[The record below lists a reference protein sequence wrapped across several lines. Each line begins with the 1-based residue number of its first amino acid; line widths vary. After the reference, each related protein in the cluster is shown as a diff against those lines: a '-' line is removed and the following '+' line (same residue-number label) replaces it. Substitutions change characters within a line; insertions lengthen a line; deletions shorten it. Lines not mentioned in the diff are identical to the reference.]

1 MKLSPAAKVAAGAT
15 AVIAVVYVLGV
26 IVLNLLVSSHLTGQ
40 NDQRLAERLAAV
52 AHDPAELSQPADPD
66 GSRPAAAGDA
76 ADAAVPTADDDAA
89 PVFVWAA
96 NTAGTVTE
104 HSLGAPA
111 LPAGLLTAHP
121 PRDGLA
127 FTARLGSAGAFRLK
141 LTRQGSGWLIA
152 GQSLSGDAHTER
164 LLLYAEL
171 IAGPFVL
178 VAMFFGSLVVGLRAL
193 APVEQSRRRQ
203 LEFTADASHE
213 LRTPLSVIRA
223 EADVALSSPREAAE
237 YRDALTR
244 IQGESRRLRQLVDD
258 MLWLAR
264 FDSRPPPPG
273 DEPVDLATLAQA
285 CADRFRAVGPAVT
298 ADVGGPTRAR
308 ADQRAA
314 GVDRPAGRRA
324 DGQCLPVRGP
334 RRAGQ
339 DRRPG
344 PRQPGQPHRGGQRAR
359 DPRRGTAAAVRPVP
373 PHRRPRPGHRPGPG
387 HRRLDR
393 ALDRREVA
401 GRGLPAGRGADERV
415 LAALPAAPPVGPAL
429 VRERCRWPA
438 EPARLSQPAKPA
450 RLGGP
455 ASWPRCR
462 VKKRTEL
469 SSSNTG
475 TSWCRPGLAC
485 RVFSAEP
492 NAPNRARPSSRGI
505 SSSSHCSR
513 NSTGMRIRAAASA
526 RASR

>member
-1 MKLSPAAKVAAGAT
+1 M
-15 AVIAVVYVLGV
+15 

-52 AHDPAELSQPADPD
+52 AHDPAELSQRADPD
-66 GSRPAAAGDA
+66 GAPPAATGDN
-76 ADAAVPTADDDAA
+76 ADDDADDDA
-89 PVFVWAA
+89 TPVFVWAA
-96 NTAGTVTE
+96 NTAGTVTA

-127 FTARLGSAGAFRLK
+127 FTARLGSAAPFRLK
-141 LTRQGSGWLIA
+141 TARQGTGWLIA

-178 VAMFFGSLVVGLRAL
+178 LAMFFGSLVVGLRAL

-298 ADVGGPTRAR
+298 ADLGAGPALISAPPEWIDRL
-308 ADQRAA
+308 A
-314 GVDRPAGRRA
+314 GVLMDNACRYAGPGGQVRIGVQAQGSRVSLTVEDSGPGIPAEERPRLFDRFHRTA
-324 DGQCLPVRGP
+324 DHGPGTGLGLAIGDSIVRSTGGKWQVADSP
-334 RRAGQ
+334 LGGALMSVSWRHS
-339 DRRPG
+339 
-344 PRQPGQPHRGGQRAR
+344 QPHRPPAPRFTASAR
-359 DPRRGTAAAVRPVP
+359 R
-373 PHRRPRPGHRPGPG
+373 
-387 HRRLDR
+387 
-393 ALDRREVA
+393 
-401 GRGLPAGRGADERV
+401 
-415 LAALPAAPPVGPAL
+415 
-429 VRERCRWPA
+429 
-438 EPARLSQPAKPA
+438 PA
-450 RLGGP
+450 RLGWP
-455 ASWPRCR
+455 A
-462 VKKRTEL
+462 
-469 SSSNTG
+469 
-475 TSWCRPGLAC
+475 
-485 RVFSAEP
+485 
-492 NAPNRARPSSRGI
+492 
-505 SSSSHCSR
+505 
-513 NSTGMRIRAAASA
+513 
-526 RASR
+526 